1 MFKFMPYLLKTLWRH
16 RARTMLTVSGS
27 AVALFVFCFVGSVQE
42 GLDRLTSQKDSTLI
56 VFQANKFCPATSHLP
71 QDYDQIIGKM
81 PGVREVVPI
90 QVFTNNCRASLDV
103 VVFYGVPAG
112 KVQKIRDFDLI
123 EGSWDEFKSNQDA
136 GIVGEAVAR
145 RRGLKIGTKFSVG
158 EVKVTV
164 AGIFNS
170 ADKSEEDYVYTHLD
184 FLQRTPGMNLVGTV
198 TQHEVVLDDS
208 GDAVKIATAID
219 DKFRGGP
226 VETDTRTKGVF
237 QASSLADLVELIE
250 LSHYLGYACV
260 GLMTMLISTTTF
272 MAVQDRIK
280 EHSVLQTLGFSGSIV
295 FFLVLA
301 ESVLIS
307 VGGGVVGTGAA
318 MLTLAGSGLSVGAE
332 AVTIAF
338 SPSIQLTV
346 AGLAGS
352 LVVGFVAGVLPA
364 LAAARADIVTGL
376 RQA

>member
-71 QDYDQIIGKM
+71 QDYDQIIRKM

-103 VVFYGVPAG
+103 VVFYGVPAE
-112 KVQKIRDFDLI
+112 KVQKIRDFELI

-145 RRGLKIGTKFSVG
+145 RRGLKLGTKFSVG

-170 ADKSEEDYVYTHLD
+170 SNKSEEDYVYTHLD

-198 TQHEVVLDDS
+198 TQHEVVLNNADDS
-208 GDAVKIATAID
+208 VRMARAID

-237 QASSLADLVELIE
+237 QASSLSDLIDLIE

-280 EHSVLQTLGFSGSIV
+280 EHSILQTLGFSGSIV
-295 FFLVLA
+295 FLLVLA

-307 VGGGVVGTGAA
+307 IGGGVVGTGAA
-318 MLTLAGSGLSVGAE
+318 MLTLASSGLSVGAE

-338 SPSIQLTV
+338 SPSIKLAT
-346 AGLAGS
+346 AGLTGS
-352 LVVGFVAGVLPA
+352 LIVGFVAGVLPA
-364 LAAARADIVTGL
+364 MAAARADIVTGL

>member
-170 ADKSEEDYVYTHLD
+170 ADKSEEDYVYTGLP
-184 FLQRTPGMNLVGTV
+184 RSPKTPGMNLVGTV

>member
-1 MFKFMPYLLKTLWRH
+1 MFKFAPYLLKTLWRH
-16 RARTMLTVSGS
+16 RGRTMLTVSGS
-27 AVALFVFCFVGSVQE
+27 AVALFVFCVVGSVQE
-42 GLDRLTSQKDSTLI
+42 GMDRLTSQSDSTLI

-81 PGVREVVPI
+81 PGVLEVVPI

-103 VVFYGVPAG
+103 VVFYGVPAE
-112 KVQKIRDFDLI
+112 KIQKIRDFDLI
-123 EGSWDEFKSNQDA
+123 EGSWDEFESNQDA
-136 GIVGEAVAR
+136 GIVGESVAR
-145 RRGLKIGTKFSVG
+145 RRNLKLGTKFSVG

-170 ADKSEEDYVYTHLD
+170 SDRSEEDYVYTHLD

-208 GDAVKIATAID
+208 ADAVKTSSLID
-219 DKFRGGP
+219 DEFRAGP

-250 LSHYLGYACV
+250 LSHYLGYACI

-280 EHSVLQTLGFSGSIV
+280 EHSILQTLGFSDSIV
-295 FFLVLA
+295 FALVLA

-307 VGGGVVGTGAA
+307 VGGGVVGTGVA

-338 SPSIQLTV
+338 SPSV
-346 AGLAGS
+346 GLALTGLVGS
-352 LVVGFVAGVLPA
+352 LAVGIAAGVLPA
-364 LAAARADIVTGL
+364 VAAARADIINGL

>member
-1 MFKFMPYLLKTLWRH
+1 MYKFTPYLVKTLWRH
-16 RARTMLTVSGS
+16 RGRTMLTVSGS

-42 GLDRLTSQKDSTLI
+42 GLDRLTLQNDSTLI

-71 QDYDQIIGKM
+71 QDYDQIIRKM
-81 PGVREVVPI
+81 PGVHGVVPI

-103 VVFYGVPAG
+103 VVFYGVPAK
-112 KVQKIRDFDLI
+112 KVQKIRDFELVA
-123 EGSWDEFKSNQDA
+123 GSWSEFETNQDS
-136 GIVGEAVAR
+136 GIVGESVAR
-145 RRGLKIGTKFSVG
+145 RRNLKLGTKFSVG

-170 ADKSEEDYVYTHLD
+170 ADQSEEDYVYTHLD

-198 TQHEVVLDDS
+198 TQHEVLLNDS
-208 GDAVKIATAID
+208 ADPVELAGLID
-219 DKFRGGP
+219 DEFCAGP

-295 FFLVLA
+295 FALVLA
-301 ESVLIS
+301 ESILIS

-318 MLTLAGSGLSVGAE
+318 MLTLASSGLSVGAE

-338 SPSIQLTV
+338 SPSV
-346 AGLAGS
+346 GLALTGLVGS
-352 LVVGFVAGVLPA
+352 LAVGIAAGVLPA
-364 LAAARADIVTGL
+364 VAAARADIINGL

>member
-158 EVKVTV
+158 EVKITV